1 MKFHMGKSSLAAV
14 LCGGSIIMILWFFVA
29 IPELVN
35 THDVYEFSS
44 ENIGFIQL
52 ADEVGAP
59 LSDPIK
65 MVFVEDGKI
74 IEDNGDQ
81 ILLRTTYTYKDILS
95 DEIFWFVELDEKI
108 EQTTRQYTDKAGHAM
123 FPYNL
128 QQKDYKVYDIGGA
141 VMDYDFIR
149 TTEINGLEVYE
160 FSGETTFDISDVY
173 PDFEKQI
180 FEDYSSTAYVE
191 PKTGIETSFTEEF
204 TDYAIVDGQK
214 IPILKAWD
222 GPSEFSQKTL
232 IQKAQSQKIIHE
244 LYHQIV
250 PTIIAIGTLAI
261 FVVIFSRSKIMTK
274 EKEIVELKQVE
285 TRKDEFSS
293 MIAHE
298 LKTPLVPI
306 KSYLDMIISGKIGQL
321 TPQQIEKLEIV
332 RASTESLNK
341 LIDDLSDVQKLDT
354 GNMKIHPED
363 NSLSEII
370 NETVI
375 KLEPDFNKKGIKI
388 NLELHQ
394 VRCLCDKSRISQIL
408 LNLLT
413 NSLDFTPSSDGKIT
427 ISLSK
432 ENDYAKISVEDNGS
446 GIPDDKLE
454 NIFQKYYQ
462 VDSSMSREYGGTG
475 LGLSIT
481 KGIVD
486 MHGGKINVES
496 EMGKF
501 TRFTILLPLNQK
513 DFQSYNTSKI
523 ESN

>member
-1 MKFHMGKSSLAAV
+1 MGKFTLAAV
-14 LCGGSIIMILWFFVA
+14 LGVGFLIMILWFFFA

-35 THDVYEFSS
+35 TYDVYEFSS

-65 MVFVEDGKI
+65 MIFVEDGKV
-74 IEDNGDQ
+74 IEDSGNQ

-108 EQTTRQYTDKAGHAM
+108 EQTTRQYVDKPGHAM

-141 VMDYDFIR
+141 IMDYDFIR

-160 FSGETTFDISDVY
+160 FSGETTFDISDIY

-180 FEDYSSTAYVE
+180 FEDYSSTAFIE
-191 PKTGIETSFTEEF
+191 PETGIEVSFTEKF
-204 TDYAIVDGQK
+204 TDYAIIDGQK
-214 IPILKAWD
+214 IPILEAWD
-222 GPSEFSQKTL
+222 GPTEFSQKTL
-232 IQKAQSQKIIHE
+232 VQKAQSQKIIHQ

-250 PTIIAIGTLAI
+250 PILIAIGTLI
-261 FVVIFSRSKIMTK
+261 VFVTIFSRSKVVTK
-274 EKEIVELKQVE
+274 QKQIVKLKQVE

-332 RASTESLNK
+332 RSSANSLNK

-375 KLEPDFNKKGIKI
+375 KLEPDFNKKGIKV

-394 VRCLCDKSRISQIL
+394 VRCLCDKSRVSQIL

-413 NSLDFTPSSDGKIT
+413 NAIDFTPSFDGKIT

-432 ENDYAKISVEDNGS
+432 DDDYAKLSVEDNGS
-446 GIPDDKLE
+446 GIPNDKLE
-454 NIFQKYYQ
+454 QIFQKYYQ
-462 VDSSMSREYGGTG
+462 VDSSMKREYGGTG

-481 KGIVD
+481 KGIVE
-486 MHGGKINVES
+486 MHGGKIQVES

-501 TRFTILLPLNQK
+501 TRFTIFLPFTPKNS
-513 DFQSYNTSKI
+513 QSFDSPKI
-523 ESN
+523 KS

>member
-1 MKFHMGKSSLAAV
+1 MGKFTLAAV
-14 LCGGSIIMILWFFVA
+14 LGGGSLIMILWFIFV
-29 IPELVN
+29 IPELTNPVE
-35 THDVYEFSS
+35 VFEVSA
-44 ENIGFIQL
+44 ENIGEIKI
-52 ADEVGAP
+52 ADEVGLP

-65 MVFVEDGKI
+65 MVFVW
-74 IEDNGDQ
+74 NGNIVEQ
-81 ILLRTTYTYKDILS
+81 NGNLLNMQTTYSYKDILT
-95 DEIFWFVELDEKI
+95 DEILWEVILDETVEKH
-108 EQTTRQYTDKAGHAM
+108 TRKYVDKPGYFM
-123 FPYNL
+123 FPNDLEKKNY
-128 QQKDYKVYDIGGA
+128 QVYDVGGT
-141 VMDYDFIR
+141 VMNYDFIGVK
-149 TTEINGLEVYE
+149 EIDGLEVYE
-160 FSGETTFDISDVY
+160 FSGKTTFDISDVY
-173 PDFEKQI
+173 PDFGQQI
-180 FEDYSSTAYVE
+180 FEDYSATNFIE
-191 PKTGIETSFTEEF
+191 PETGIEVSFIEEF

-214 IPILKAWD
+214 IPILEAWD
-222 GPSEFSQKTL
+222 GPSEFSQKIL
-232 IQKAQSQKIIHE
+232 IQKAQTQKIIHE
-244 LYHQIV
+244 FYHQIIPIV
-250 PTIIAIGTLAI
+250 ILIGTFSSTV
-261 FVVIFSRSKIMTK
+261 FVIARSKYQTK

-332 RASTESLNK
+332 RSSADSLNK

-354 GNMKIHPED
+354 GNMKIHLED

-375 KLEPDFNKKGIKI
+375 KLEPDFNKKGIKV
-388 NLELHQ
+388 NSELHQ

-413 NSLDFTPSSDGKIT
+413 NAIDFTPSSDGKIT

-432 ENDYAKISVEDNGS
+432 ENDFAKLSVEDNGS

-454 NIFQKYYQ
+454 QIFQKYYQ
-462 VDSSMSREYGGTG
+462 VDSSMRREYGGTG

-501 TRFTILLPLNQK
+501 TRFTIFLPLTPKNS
-513 DFQSYNTSKI
+513 QSFDISKI
-523 ESN
+523 KS